1 MNKLKSIVNQ
11 FYSNN
16 VISESVNIS
25 GRILLIIVFA
35 LISFTITFVSYVE
48 NPTGDEHRYLEF
60 ANNLTH
66 GFYTVSSNINL
77 WNGPGYPL
85 FLAFFKL
92 IGFQK
97 LHLALL
103 NPLLLTLTL
112 FNLMRTVGIHH
123 SNRFA
128 IVFGVLFCLY
138 VPMYSF
144 LPKLLTEILT
154 LYIITSLTYHIYKYT
169 TNKKKKDLVLFGFY
183 LGFLVLVKI
192 IFWYVLIGVIIISI
206 LYFLIRKNSSLI
218 ISSGIAIIIV
228 LPYLFYTYGLTSKV
242 GYIGN
247 SGGLSL
253 YWMST
258 PYEKEYGDWHNYTFN
273 DHQKLKNSD
282 VIRSNHEEDYSRI
295 LKLNSIQRDQE
306 FKKVAKKNI
315 INNPLKYAKNISMNL
330 GRLLLDSPKSYYYEN
345 GGFMKYFQNL
355 FLFVIFL
362 FIVGVNLLKWKRL
375 VLTNALPLIII
386 SLYLGLSLLVSSYA
400 RMFIVCVPVILLS
413 LSYCTKS
420 ILKIDITFRN

>member
-128 IVFGVLFCLY
+128 IVVGVLFCLY

-154 LYIITSLTYHIYKYT
+154 LYIITSLTYQRT
-169 TNKKKKDLVLFGFY
+169 
-183 LGFLVLVKI
+183 
-192 IFWYVLIGVIIISI
+192 
-206 LYFLIRKNSSLI
+206 
-218 ISSGIAIIIV
+218 SGIAIIIV
-228 LPYLFYTYGLTSKV
+228 LLNFDGLTSKV

-258 PYEKEYGDWHNYTFN
+258 PY
-273 DHQKLKNSD
+273 
-282 VIRSNHEEDYSRI
+282 
-295 LKLNSIQRDQE
+295 
-306 FKKVAKKNI
+306 
-315 INNPLKYAKNISMNL
+315 
-330 GRLLLDSPKSYYYEN
+330 
-345 GGFMKYFQNL
+345 
-355 FLFVIFL
+355 
-362 FIVGVNLLKWKRL
+362 
-375 VLTNALPLIII
+375 
-386 SLYLGLSLLVSSYA
+386 
-400 RMFIVCVPVILLS
+400 C
-413 LSYCTKS
+413 
-420 ILKIDITFRN
+420 